1 MPHQSPAIVATALLS
16 ALAASGCASSS
27 PLAVKRLPDASLL
40 QRCSDPVLAPKNATD
55 NDIAAE
61 QVRVAQAYV
70 ICRERHNALA
80 GWIEGQ

>member
-1 MPHQSPAIVATALLS
+1 LV
-16 ALAASGCASSS
+16 G
-27 PLAVKRLPDASLL
+27 
-40 QRCSDPVLAPKNATD
+40 RCSDPVLAPENASD

-70 ICRERHNALA
+70 ICRARHNALA

>member
-1 MPHQSPAIVATALLS
+1 M
-16 ALAASGCASSS
+16 
-27 PLAVKRLPDASLL
+27 
-40 QRCSDPVLAPKNATD
+40 LAPENASD

-80 GWIEGQ
+80 GWVEGQ